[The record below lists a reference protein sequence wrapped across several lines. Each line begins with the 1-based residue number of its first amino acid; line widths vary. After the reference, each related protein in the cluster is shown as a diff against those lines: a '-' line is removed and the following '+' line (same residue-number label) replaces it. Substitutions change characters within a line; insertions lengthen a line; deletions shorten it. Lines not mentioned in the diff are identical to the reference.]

1 LADGQEVTIDQ
12 AAYTKY
18 RAAGNR
24 DDRKRVFDAFWG
36 KWKEFERSYGVI
48 FYEQLKRDSV
58 YAKVRNYPD
67 SLTQALDGN
76 NLPRAVYDTL
86 IAQTRAN
93 LPTLHRYFRLRANML
108 GVKRPAI
115 FRHLPASGFRQR
127 LPVDQG
133 VKFMLDSVKPLGDV
147 TPPR

>member
-1 LADGQEVTIDQ
+1 MPICVAKVKLADGQEVTIDQ

-86 IAQTRAN
+86 IDQTRAN

-108 GVKRPAI
+108 GVKDLQYFDIYPP
-115 FRHLPASGFRQR
+115 LVSGNVYQLIRA
-127 LPVDQG
+127 
-133 VKFMLDSVKPLGDV
+133 
-147 TPPR
+147 